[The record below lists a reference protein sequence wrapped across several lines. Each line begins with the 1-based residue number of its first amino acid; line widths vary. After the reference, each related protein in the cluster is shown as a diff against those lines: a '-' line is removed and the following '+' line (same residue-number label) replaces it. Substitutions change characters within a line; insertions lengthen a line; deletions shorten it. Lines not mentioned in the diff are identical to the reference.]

1 MERAFPKY
9 LEKTIGSKCRKSA
22 VVTVIVLNIMC
33 PACYKG
39 CKCQGTAPRCTSAVY
54 METSDEKEI

>member
-1 MERAFPKY
+1 MEANV
-9 LEKTIGSKCRKSA
+9 GKSA
-22 VVTVIVLNIMC
+22 VITVIVLTIMC

-54 METSDEKEI
+54 METSHEKEIWNLTP